1 MVEKYNSLDIY
12 IFKLYEKKYDNEYY
26 DESIDLY
33 VTDTYFKLKG
43 FCLGIIKDQDKIFDI
58 INRKEISLL
67 NVNAKNNEEFAL
79 MDEYVK
85 FNSFLVD
92 DKKSED
98 MSILV
103 ISEIWKSVKK
113 GLIISERN
121 NFDKLYYFQYPHL
134 EKGYYP
140 LNHSLMYGNDY
151 EEYVDEYKEYRKRR
165 LLLSK
170 NNKSINYIM

>member
-85 FNSFLVD
+85 FNSSV
-92 DKKSED
+92 
-98 MSILV
+98 SIR
-103 ISEIWKSVKK
+103 ISLKISFIFSPSNFSSK
-113 GLIISERN
+113 II
-121 NFDKLYYFQYPHL
+121 
-134 EKGYYP
+134 
-140 LNHSLMYGNDY
+140 LN
-151 EEYVDEYKEYRKRR
+151 V
-165 LLLSK
+165 SK
-170 NNKSINYIM
+170 